1 MPYVT
6 TYPFQNQFGEAQSKE
21 LKVKQSQLAKAK
33 AEPDDNPNLIAIG
46 ERVFKEK
53 KKDEIPEIEW
63 W

>member
-1 MPYVT
+1 
-6 TYPFQNQFGEAQSKE
+6 

-33 AEPDDNPNLIAIG
+33 AEPDDNPNLIAVG

-53 KKDEIPEIEW
+53 KKKNEIPEIEW